1 MGKVFL
7 DFKKASNKVIQNIF
21 LDKTEKIVVHIM
33 K

>member
-7 DFKKASNKVIQNIF
+7 DFKKASNNVIQNIF
-21 LDKTEKIVVHIM
+21 LDKMEKIADHIM